1 MAVFSAIFRLAGS
14 ALLANKLRS
23 GLTFTGIVFGVTS
36 VMTIMSFLE
45 GAIGAIEK
53 AFEALGPSTFMVSK
67 MMTAFSE
74 EEFLEKVKRK
84 PVDLRT
90 AEVIEQECQLC
101 DKVSPRLFD
110 EARISYGD
118 QSLRHI
124 LVMGAASNFIDI
136 VDMEV
141 AQGRFHS
148 SEDDLYRRNVVF
160 IGDLIRETFFEG
172 VDPIDKQIR
181 IGPQKYT
188 VIGVAKK
195 RGTLFGESQDDFVVI
210 PLSAHTRQFGVPH
223 RRGAFLT
230 IKAISVEQ
238 LQEAMDEVRLILR
251 TYRKVPP
258 SEPDDFDM
266 ETAESILKRLNQF
279 TLMFRMVSV
288 GISGISLVIGGIVV
302 MNIMMVSVTERTR
315 EIGIRK
321 SVGAKRRHIL
331 LQFLFESIM
340 LTFSGG
346 ALGVGLGFV
355 IAKVLAGQ
363 ADVDIDPSA
372 LAISA
377 GLIVSTGIGLIF
389 GIYPAMKAARLD
401 PIKALGY
408 E

>member
-1 MAVFSAIFRLAGS
+1 
-14 ALLANKLRS
+14 
-23 GLTFTGIVFGVTS
+23 
-36 VMTIMSFLE
+36 
-45 GAIGAIEK
+45 
-53 AFEALGPSTFMVSK
+53 MVAK
-67 MMTAFSE
+67 MMSAFSE
-74 EEFLEKVKRK
+74 EEFLEKIRRK
-84 PVDLRT
+84 PIDRRT
-90 AEVIEQECQLC
+90 ADVREQDCQLC

-136 VDMEV
+136 VDIEV

-172 VDPIDKQIR
+172 VDPIGKQIR
-181 IGPQKYT
+181 IGPKKYT

-210 PLSAHTRQFGVPH
+210 PLPAHTRQFGVPH
-223 RRGAFLT
+223 RRGTFLT
-230 IKAISVEQ
+230 IKAASVDQ
-238 LQEAMDEVRLILR
+238 LEEAMDEVRLILR

-266 ETAESILKRLNQF
+266 ETAESILERLNQF
-279 TLMFRMVSV
+279 TLMFRMVSI

-321 SVGAKRRHIL
+321 SVGAKQRHIL

-340 LTFSGG
+340 LTLSGG

-355 IAKVLAGQ
+355 IAKILAGQ